1 MEKKKTTTKYFEK
14 KIKKEYLD
22 FLQILLDK
30 TPEEEEY
37 EFEMEQK
44 KLYNKLYK
52 TLMAAMVDNV
62 SETERKK
69 IRNEKEQIKRDY
81 KKFLLILIDD

>member
-1 MEKKKTTTKYFEK
+1 MEKKEPRNILKK

-30 TPEEEEY
+30 TDEEEQY

-69 IRNEKEQIKRDY
+69 IRNEKDQIK
-81 KKFLLILIDD
+81 

>member
-1 MEKKKTTTKYFEK
+1 M
-14 KIKKEYLD
+14 
-22 FLQILLDK
+22 
-30 TPEEEEY
+30 
-37 EFEMEQK
+37 
-44 KLYNKLYK
+44 YNKLYK